1 LTSNCSASNSSS
13 SNLFDN
19 NDTYEQYVKGNG
31 TGVDGPALKTWVPMR
46 LPAGH
51 PNFGD
56 MAIGADG
63 VQTCKGEL
71 IRYRTLTGICNDMRN
86 PAMGS
91 TGQLFSRNVA
101 FESTFPDL
109 AQDETTRNRHG
120 GRISL
125 LIPDPQV
132 ISRRLF
138 TRDQTGARNCNQG
151 QGAPDGGDADCP
163 YKKAPFFNV
172 LAAFWIQFMTHDWFT
187 HLDEARNDTTKIMPS
202 LGCASERVNNLEQPL
217 SPDDIA
223 TLGCRVD
230 DKMEAALVADATA
243 PGTFAANG
251 GEHLRRAY
259 KTMRNNTTAWWDAS
273 QIYGYDE
280 RSQRR
285 VRRDPADAAKLA
297 TIPAHTG
304 GEGDKYG

>member
-1 LTSNCSASNSSS
+1 
-13 SNLFDN
+13 
-19 NDTYEQYVKGNG
+19 
-31 TGVDGPALKTWVPMR
+31 
-46 LPAGH
+46 
-51 PNFGD
+51 
-56 MAIGADG
+56 
-63 VQTCKGEL
+63 
-71 IRYRTLTGICNDMRN
+71 
-86 PAMGS
+86 
-91 TGQLFSRNVA
+91 LFSRNVA